1 EEHFWGLDHTALAR
15 RLARAWN
22 LPPRFA
28 AVAGHLGLAA
38 ETAAPLGADSRLLQ
52 IVQLA
57 VALLKE
63 HDNPLHLPC
72 PPPVHELAD
81 GLGFTAEDIDRLEA
95 TARRL
100 MTEEP
105 PARNWQ
111 APAAAPL
118 LLDVL
123 TLAADNRRL
132 RQETVIDRLE
142 RELDCL
148 QATVESQDA
157 SFAQRLEEGKL
168 GAMAEFAAGA
178 GHEINNPLAVISGQA
193 QYLIRSLEEP

>member
-1 EEHFWGLDHTALAR
+1 LGFAATDIGRPEAAAR
-15 RLARAWN
+15 RL
-22 LPPRFA
+22 
-28 AVAGHLGLAA
+28 VA
-38 ETAAPLGADSRLLQ
+38 
-52 IVQLA
+52 
-57 VALLKE
+57 
-63 HDNPLHLPC
+63 
-72 PPPVHELAD
+72 
-81 GLGFTAEDIDRLEA
+81 
-95 TARRL
+95 
-100 MTEEP
+100 EEP
-105 PARNWQ
+105 ATRNWQ

-157 SFAQRLEEGKL
+157 SFAQKLEEGKL

-178 GHEINNPLAVISGQA
+178 GH
-193 QYLIRSLEEP
+193 